1 MGIFQKSVL
10 KSFVR
15 EQTKTNSEAIQN
27 AYQKFVV
34 HFGDKS
40 VQENLSKVKEEQ
52 YQEGFLKDLFVNVLD
67 YTLFPNQNHN
77 LVTELK
83 NPNDSKKADGG
94 ILSDNQKGNPAKNTV
109 LAVIELKD
117 MRTRLMASIENQ
129 AFGYKRQ
136 HPNCRYVI
144 TSNFRFLR
152 FYLDNAYEHEEFD
165 LFDLDYDNFTI
176 LYTLLQKDNLLSGL
190 PLQLKKQSVAREEE
204 LTLEFYNRYQLSK
217 ELIFLSLAR
226 QNKKFDALLLFE
238 KTQKLLDRLIFMCFA
253 KDKGLLPPN
262 LIQTIIEEWK
272 NRIEEGDTITLYDR
286 LKHHFKFIDTGFK
299 SKKYDIY
306 GYNGGL
312 FAPDKVLDTIIFT
325 NSENLENLLES
336 LNQYNFETDI
346 DINVL
351 GHIFEHSLNEIDQK
365 RTELLEDLEAIE
377 AGKEP
382 KNIGKRKQDGVFY
395 TPIPITKYIIQES
408 VGKLCHQKKSE
419 LQILDELLSWD
430 EIENYTENQTKELL
444 EKVEIYQKW
453 LDTVTVLDPAC
464 GSGAF
469 LNQVLNFFIYEYE
482 WIENLKTGIL
492 ARQEEKKQ
500 EKEPKKI
507 ETNKTE
513 KTNLLSI
520 FDAPLP
526 SVVKKQESNLI
537 HQILENNIFGVDL
550 NTESISITQLSL
562 WLKTAQMRRK
572 LNDLS
577 NNIKVGNSLIS
588 DKNIDEK
595 AFDWKKAFKVT
606 DFTVIVGN
614 PPYVR
619 QERLNE
625 KQKDYLQQNYQNVA
639 TGTADLYVYFYE
651 KALQLLQKDG
661 ILGYITPNKW
671 FKTKYG
677 QLLRNRLKPLDIQ
690 KIIDFFEV
698 KVFDDAATEPQ
709 IIILKNRNS
718 DNDFDYFPITKQL
731 LGEEGLEHFATKIN
745 AQNEQKI
752 TIKKENL
759 NPTEWTF
766 ADTSYQTI
774 LDKITG
780 KKIKEDSKLKQVI
793 SLKDYSQNGIYYG
806 IKTGLNKAFIIDKK
820 TKEEIIH
827 KDPKGAELIKPYI
840 NGTDI
845 KRWHLEDKT
854 NNFLIFTKRGT
865 QIDDYP
871 AIKNHLLQFYDELKP
886 KETKEDKIGR
896 KGGNYEWFE
905 IQDSIEYHKKF
916 ETPKILY
923 IYTAKNHY
931 FFYDEEGFFI
941 NNSSYLISNADLFL
955 SVFLNSKVFEFY
967 KRLKFVAYG
976 NANEKGRNK
985 LDYNKMVDVPVPI
998 LSDSEKEIFEKK
1010 AKQLQVWS
1018 ETVNKNNQKFSKLI
1032 QAEFSISKLSKKLV
1046 SWYKL
1051 DFAGF
1056 QDEITKQ
1063 KAVFSPKQKLEWIEI
1078 FESEQKTIQSLLS
1091 QIRKT
1096 ENELNQLLYDLYGF
1110 DSEERMILER

>member
-27 AYQKFVV
+27 AYQKFVAY
-34 HFGDKS
+34 FGDKS
-40 VQENLSKVKEEQ
+40 VQENLSKIKEEQ
-52 YQEGFLKDLFVNVLD
+52 YQEVFLKDLFVTILG

-77 LVTELK
+77 LLTELK

-94 ILSDNQKGNPAKNTV
+94 ILDTNKENTV

-152 FYLDNAYEHEEFD
+152 LYLDNAYEHEEFD
-165 LFDLDYDNFTI
+165 LFNLDYDNFTI

-204 LTLEFYNRYQLSK
+204 LTLEFYNQYQHSK
-217 ELIFLSLAR
+217 ALLFIFIAK
-226 QNKKFDALLLFE
+226 QNKKYNPLLLFE
-238 KTQKLLDRLIFMCFA
+238 KTQKLLDRIIFMCFA
-253 KDKGLLPPN
+253 QDRGLLPPN
-262 LIQTIIEEWK
+262 LILTAIEEWQS
-272 NRIEEGDTITLYDR
+272 RIEEGDTITLYDR
-286 LKHHFKFIDTGFK
+286 LKHHFRFIDTGFT

-312 FAPDKVLDTIIFT
+312 FAPDEVLDSLEMT
-325 NSENLENLLES
+325 NNEVLERACSYLS
-336 LNQYNFETDI
+336 KFDFETDI
-346 DINVL
+346 DINIL

-365 RTELLEDLEAIE
+365 RTELLEDLKAIE

-382 KNIGKRKQDGVFY
+382 KNSGKRKQDGVFY
-395 TPIPITKYIIQES
+395 TPIPITKYIIEQS
-408 VGKLCHQKKSE
+408 VGKLCEQKKSE

-430 EIENYTENQTKELL
+430 EIENYTENQTSELL

-492 ARQEEKKQ
+492 ARQEEKK
-500 EKEPKKI
+500 ELENTD
-507 ETNKTE
+507 TNPSKTE

-526 SVVKKQESNLI
+526 SVVKKQENNLI
-537 HQILENNIFGVDL
+537 HQILDKNIFGVDL

-588 DKNIDEK
+588 DKSIDEK
-595 AFDWKKAFKVT
+595 AFDWKTAFKVK

-619 QERLNE
+619 QERLSE

-639 TGTADLYVYFYE
+639 TGTADLYIYFYE

-690 KIIDFFEV
+690 VIIDFFEV

-731 LGEEGLEHFATKIN
+731 LGEDGLEQFSSKIN

-766 ADTSYQTI
+766 ADAIYQKI

-780 KKIKEDSKLKQVI
+780 KKIEENSKLKQVI
-793 SLKDYSQNGIYYG
+793 SLKDYSQNGIYSG

-827 KDPKGAELIKPYI
+827 KDPKSAELIKPYI
-840 NGTDI
+840 NPVDI
-845 KRWHLEDKT
+845 KKWHLDNKD
-854 NNFLIFTKRGT
+854 N
-865 QIDDYP
+865 
-871 AIKNHLLQFYDELKP
+871 
-886 KETKEDKIGR
+886 
-896 KGGNYEWFE
+896 
-905 IQDSIEYHKKF
+905 
-916 ETPKILY
+916 
-923 IYTAKNHY
+923 Y
-931 FFYDEEGFFI
+931 FFINTEFDIEISKNNYVGIYNYLKTFDKELIARQDKGETHYNLRPCVYYDKLAQPKVIFIHTALKSSFYFDEEGFFI

-967 KRLKFVAYG
+967 KRLKFPAFG
-976 NANEKGRNK
+976 NLENKGRARLNA
-985 LDYNKMVDVPVPI
+985 DKMVEVPVPV

-1010 AKQLQVWS
+1010 AKELQIWS

-1032 QAEFSISKLSKKLV
+1032 QAEFSISKLSKKL
-1046 SWYKL
+1046 STWYKL

-1063 KAVFSPKQKLEWIEI
+1063 KAVFSTKQKLEWIEI

>member
-1 MGIFQKSVL
+1 MGVFQKSVL
-10 KSFVR
+10 KNFVR

-27 AYQKFVV
+27 AYQKFRL
-34 HFGDKS
+34 HFGDIS
-40 VQENLSKVKEEQ
+40 VQQNLSKVKEEQ

-67 YTLFPNQNHN
+67 YTLFPNPNHD
-77 LVTELK
+77 LLTELK

-94 ILSDNQKGNPAKNTV
+94 VLTNNPIQNTV

-117 MRTRLMASIENQ
+117 MRTRLMTSIENQ

-152 FYLDNAYEHEEFD
+152 LYLDNAYEHEEFD
-165 LFDLDYDNFTI
+165 LFNLDYDNFAI

-190 PLQLKKQSVAREEE
+190 PLELKKQSIAREEE

-217 ELIFLSLAR
+217 ELIFISLAR
-226 QNKKFDALLLFE
+226 QNKKIKPLLLFE

-262 LIQTIIEEWK
+262 LIKTIIAEWK
-272 NRIEEGDTITLYDR
+272 SRIEEGDFITLYDR
-286 LKHHFKFIDTGFK
+286 LKHHFRFIDTGFK

-312 FAPDKVLDTIIFT
+312 FAPDKILDTVIFT
-325 NSENLENLLES
+325 NNENLENLLNS
-336 LNQYNFETDI
+336 LNRYNFETDI

-382 KNIGKRKQDGVFY
+382 QNIGKRKQDGVFY
-395 TPIPITKYIIQES
+395 TPIPITKYIIEES
-408 VGKLCHQKKSE
+408 VGKLCQQKKTE
-419 LQILDELLSWD
+419 LTILDEQLSWD
-430 EIENYTENQTKELL
+430 EIENYTEKQTNQLI
-444 EKVEIYQKW
+444 EKVEGYQKW

-482 WIENLKTGIL
+482 WIETLKIGVLDRKKI
-492 ARQEEKKQ
+492 QKEEKTETK
-500 EKEPKKI
+500 KEN
-507 ETNKTE
+507 TNV
-513 KTNLLSI
+513 LSI

-526 SVVKKQESNLI
+526 KVVKKKENNLI

-577 NNIKVGNSLIS
+577 DNIKVGNSLIS
-588 DKNIDEK
+588 DKKIDKK
-595 AFDWKKAFKVT
+595 AFDWKKSFKVKN
-606 DFTVIVGN
+606 FTVIVGN

-625 KQKDYLQQNYQNVA
+625 KQKEYLQQNYQNVA

-661 ILGYITPNKW
+661 ILGFITPNKW

-690 KIIDFFEV
+690 MIIDFFEV

-718 DNDFDYFPITKQL
+718 DNDFNYFPITKQL
-731 LGEEGLEHFATKIN
+731 LGEEGLEEFATKIN
-745 AQNEQKI
+745 LQNEQKI

-759 NPTEWTF
+759 NPSEWIF
-766 ADTSYQTI
+766 ADATYQTI

-780 KKIKEDSKLKQVI
+780 KNIEENPKLKKII
-793 SLKDYSQNGIYYG
+793 SLKEYSENGIYYG

-827 KDPKGAELIKPYI
+827 KDPKSAELIKPYI

-845 KRWHLEDKT
+845 KKWHLEDKT
-854 NNFLIFTKRGT
+854 DTFLIFTKRGT
-865 QIDDYP
+865 QIEDYP
-871 AIKNHLLQFYDELKP
+871 MIKKHLLQFYDELKP

-896 KGGNYEWFE
+896 KAGKYEWFE
-905 IQDSIEYHKKF
+905 IQDSIEYYKNF
-916 ETPKILY
+916 GTTKIMY
-923 IYTAKNHY
+923 IHTAKNHHFY
-931 FFYDEEGFFI
+931 YDEEGFFI

-985 LDYNKMVDVPVPI
+985 LDYNKMVDVPVPV
-998 LSDSEKEIFEKK
+998 LSDSEKIVFEEK
-1010 AKQLQVWS
+1010 AHQLKIWS
-1018 ETVNKNNQKFSKLI
+1018 EMVNKKNQKFATLI
-1032 QAEFSISKLSKKLV
+1032 QSEFSISKLSKKL
-1046 SWYKL
+1046 STWYRL

-1056 QDEITKQ
+1056 QKEISKQ
-1063 KAVFSPKQKLEWIEI
+1063 KVKFSAQQKLEWIEI
-1078 FESEQKTIQSLLS
+1078 FENEQKTIQNLLS
-1091 QIRKT
+1091 QIRNT

-1110 DSEERMILER
+1110 DGKEKMILEE

>member
-15 EQTKTNSEAIQN
+15 EQTSTNSEAIQN
-27 AYQKFVV
+27 AYQKFVAY
-34 HFGDKS
+34 FGDVL
-40 VQENLSKVKEEQ
+40 VQQNLSKVKEEQ
-52 YQEGFLKDLFVNVLD
+52 YQEGFLKDLFVNILD

-94 ILSDNQKGNPAKNTV
+94 ILVATKENTNAV

-152 FYLDNAYEHEEFD
+152 LYLDNAYEHEEFD
-165 LFDLDYDNFTI
+165 LFNLDYDNFAI

-190 PLQLKKQSVAREEE
+190 PLKLKTQSVAREEE

-226 QNKKFDALLLFE
+226 QNKKFDVLVVFE

-262 LIQTIIEEWK
+262 LIHTIIEEWK
-272 NRIEEGDTITLYDR
+272 SRIEEGENTTLFER
-286 LKHHFKFIDTGFK
+286 LKYHFRFIDTGFK

-312 FAPDKVLDTIIFT
+312 FAPDIILDSVIFT
-325 NSENLENLLES
+325 KDEELENLLVS

-365 RTELLEDLEAIE
+365 RMELLEDLEAIE

-382 KNIGKRKQDGVFY
+382 KNSGKRKQDGVFY
-395 TPIPITKYIIQES
+395 TPIPITKYIIQQS
-408 VGKLCHQKKSE
+408 VGKLCEQKKQE
-419 LQILDELLSWD
+419 LTILDEQLSWD
-430 EIENYTENQTKELL
+430 EIENYTENQTTELL
-444 EKVEIYQKW
+444 EKIEIYQKW

-482 WIENLKTGIL
+482 WIETLKTGIL
-492 ARQEEKKQ
+492 ARQEEKK
-500 EKEPKKI
+500 EPKSIDNLTK
-507 ETNKTE
+507 NE
-513 KTNLLSI
+513 KTNPFLLSI

-588 DKNIDEK
+588 DSKIDEK
-595 AFDWKKAFKVT
+595 AFDWQTGFKVT
-606 DFTVIVGN
+606 EFTVIVGN

-625 KQKDYLQQNYQNVA
+625 KQKDYLQQNYQNIA
-639 TGTADLYVYFYE
+639 TGTADLYIYFYE

-677 QLLRNRLKPLDIQ
+677 QNLRNRLKPLDIQ
-690 KIIDFFEV
+690 IIIDFFEV

-731 LGEEGLEHFATKIN
+731 LGEEGLEQFATKIN
-745 AQNEQKI
+745 AQNKFKI
-752 TIKKENL
+752 SIKKENL
-759 NPTEWTF
+759 NPSEWTF

-780 KKIKEDSKLKQVI
+780 KNLENLENSNQNTKLKKVI
-793 SLKDYSQNGIYYG
+793 SLKDYSESEIYLG

-820 TKEEIIH
+820 TKEEIIN
-827 KDPKGAELIKPYI
+827 KDPKSTELIKPYI

-845 KRWHLEDKT
+845 KKWHLEDKT
-854 NNFLIFTKRGT
+854 GTFLIFTKRGT

-871 AIKNHLLQFYDELKP
+871 ILKSHLLQFYDELKP
-886 KETKEDKIGR
+886 KEKKEDKTGR
-896 KGGNYEWFE
+896 KGGKYEWFE
-905 IQDSIEYHKKF
+905 IQDSIEYYKKF
-916 ETPKILY
+916 EEAKIMY
-923 IYTAKNHY
+923 IHTATNHR
-931 FFYDEEGFFI
+931 FFYDEKGFFI
-941 NNSSYLISNADLFL
+941 NNSSYFISNADLFL

-967 KRLKFVAYG
+967 KKLKFVAYG

-998 LSDSEKEIFEKK
+998 LSDLEKIIFEEKANQLKIWSEEVNKKSEKF
-1010 AKQLQVWS
+1010 
-1018 ETVNKNNQKFSKLI
+1018 
-1032 QAEFSISKLSKKLV
+1032 
-1046 SWYKL
+1046 
-1051 DFAGF
+1051 
-1056 QDEITKQ
+1056 
-1063 KAVFSPKQKLEWIEI
+1063 
-1078 FESEQKTIQSLLS
+1078 LL
-1091 QIRKT
+1091 
-1096 ENELNQLLYDLYGF
+1096 
-1110 DSEERMILER
+1110 

>member
-15 EQTKTNSEAIQN
+15 EQTSTNSEAIQN
-27 AYQKFVV
+27 AYQKFVAY
-34 HFGDKS
+34 FGDVL
-40 VQENLSKVKEEQ
+40 VQQNLSKVKEEQ

-94 ILSDNQKGNPAKNTV
+94 ILVATKENAKTV

-136 HPNCRYVI
+136 HPDCRYVI
-144 TSNFRFLR
+144 TSNFQFLR
-152 FYLDNAYEHEEFD
+152 LYLDNAYENEEFD
-165 LFDLDYDNFTI
+165 LFNLDYDNFAI

-190 PLQLKKQSVAREEE
+190 PLQLKMQSAEKEQK
-204 LTLEFYNRYQLSK
+204 LTLEFYNQYQHSK
-217 ELIFLSLAR
+217 ETLFLFIAS
-226 QNKKFDALLLFE
+226 QNKQFNPILIFE

-253 KDKGLLPPN
+253 EDKGLLPPN
-262 LIQTIIEEWK
+262 LILTIIEEWE
-272 NRIEEGDTITLYDR
+272 RRLQEGEENATLYER
-286 LKHHFKFIDTGFK
+286 LKHHFHFINQGFK

-312 FAPDKVLDTIIFT
+312 FAKDDVLDSITLNNNDI
-325 NSENLENLLES
+325 LES
-336 LNQYNFETDI
+336 ACRYLSKFDFETDI

-382 KNIGKRKQDGVFY
+382 KNTGKRKQDGVFY

-408 VGKLCHQKKSE
+408 VGKICEEKKQE
-419 LQILDELLSWD
+419 LNILDEQLSWD
-430 EIENYTENQTKELL
+430 EIENYTENQTSQLL
-444 EKVEIYQKW
+444 EKIEFYQKW
-453 LDTVTVLDPAC
+453 LNTVTVLDPAC

-482 WIENLKTGIL
+482 WIETLKTGIL

-500 EKEPKKI
+500 EKEQQNQEPKNTDNLTK
-507 ETNKTE
+507 

-520 FDAPLP
+520 FDTPLP

-550 NTESISITQLSL
+550 NSESISITQLSL

-588 DKNIDEK
+588 DKSIDEK
-595 AFDWKKAFKVT
+595 AFDWKTAFKVT
-606 DFTVIVGN
+606 EFTVIVGN

-625 KQKDYLQQNYQNVA
+625 KQKDYLQQNYQNIA

-677 QLLRNRLKPLDIQ
+677 QNLRNRLKPLDIQ
-690 KIIDFFEV
+690 IIIDFFEV

-731 LGEEGLEHFATKIN
+731 LGEEGVEQFATKIN
-745 AQNEQKI
+745 AKNELKI

-766 ADTSYQTI
+766 ADNAYQNL

-780 KKIKEDSKLKQVI
+780 KKLDKTKIKQVI
-793 SLKDYSQNGIYYG
+793 SLKEYSQNGMYRG
-806 IKTGLNKAFIIDKK
+806 ILTGLNKAFIIDKK

-827 KDPKGAELIKPYI
+827 KDPKSAELIKPYI
-840 NGTDI
+840 NPIDI
-845 KRWHLEDKT
+845 KKWHLDNKNDYFFISTEFDIEISESNYVGIYTYLKT
-854 NNFLIFTKRGT
+854 FEKELSKRGDKGKT
-865 QIDDYP
+865 PYNLRSCDY
-871 AIKNHLLQFYDELKP
+871 YDEIK
-886 KETKEDKIGR
+886 KSKIV
-896 KGGNYEWFE
+896 
-905 IQDSIEYHKKF
+905 
-916 ETPKILY
+916 Y
-923 IYTAKNHY
+923 IYTALNHY

-967 KRLKFVAYG
+967 KKLKFVAYG

-985 LDYNKMVDVPVPI
+985 LDYNKMVDVPVPV
-998 LSDSEKEIFEKK
+998 LSDSEKVIFEQK
-1010 AKQLQVWS
+1010 ANQLKIWS
-1018 ETVNKNNQKFSKLI
+1018 EEVNKKSEKFSKLI
-1032 QAEFSISKLSKKLV
+1032 QSEFSISKLSKKLEN
-1046 SWYKL
+1046 WYKL

-1056 QDEITKQ
+1056 QSEITKQ

-1078 FESEQKTIQSLLS
+1078 FESQQQTIKNLLS

-1096 ENELNQLLYDLYGF
+1096 ENELNGLLYDLYGF
-1110 DSEERMILER
+1110 DSEEKMILEK

>member
-10 KSFVR
+10 KNFVR
-15 EQTKTNSEAIQN
+15 EQTSTNSEAIQN
-27 AYQKFVV
+27 AYQKFVAY
-34 HFGDKS
+34 FGDVL
-40 VQENLSKVKEEQ
+40 VQQNLSKVKEEQ

-94 ILSDNQKGNPAKNTV
+94 ILVATKENANTV

-144 TSNFRFLR
+144 TSNFQFLR
-152 FYLDNAYEHEEFD
+152 LYLDNAYEHEEFD
-165 LFDLDYDNFTI
+165 LFNLDYDNFAI

-226 QNKKFDALLLFE
+226 QNKKFDVLLLFE

-262 LIQTIIEEWK
+262 LIHTIIEEWK

-286 LKHHFKFIDTGFK
+286 LKQHFRFIDTGFK

-312 FAPDKVLDTIIFT
+312 FAPDKVLDSVIFT
-325 NSENLENLLES
+325 KSEELENLLNS

-365 RTELLEDLEAIE
+365 RMELLEDLEAIE

-382 KNIGKRKQDGVFY
+382 KNTGKRKQDGVFY

-408 VGKLCHQKKSE
+408 VGKLCEQKKQE
-419 LQILDELLSWD
+419 LNILDEQLSWD
-430 EIENYTENQTKELL
+430 EIENYTENQTSELL
-444 EKVEIYQKW
+444 EKIEVYQKW
-453 LDTVTVLDPAC
+453 LNTVTVLDPAC

-482 WIENLKTGIL
+482 WIETLKTGIL

-500 EKEPKKI
+500 EKEPKN
-507 ETNKTE
+507 TDSSKTE

-526 SVVKKQESNLI
+526 SVVRKQESNLI

-577 NNIKVGNSLIS
+577 NNIKVGNSLVS
-588 DKNIDEK
+588 DSKIDEK
-595 AFDWKKAFKVT
+595 AFDWKTAFKVNQ
-606 DFTVIVGN
+606 FTVIVGN

-619 QERLNE
+619 QERLDE
-625 KQKDYLQQNYQNVA
+625 KQKEYLQQNYQNIA

-677 QLLRNRLKPLDIQ
+677 QNLRNRLKPLDIQ
-690 KIIDFFEV
+690 IIIDFFEV

-752 TIKKENL
+752 TIKKKNL
-759 NPTEWTF
+759 NPSEWTF
-766 ADTSYQTI
+766 ADNSYQTI

-780 KKIKEDSKLKQVI
+780 KNIEKTKLKQVI
-793 SLKDYSQNGIYYG
+793 SLKEYTENGIYSG

-820 TKEEIIH
+820 TKEEIIN
-827 KDPKGAELIKPYI
+827 KDPKSAELIKPYA
-840 NGTDI
+840 NPTDI
-845 KRWHLEDKT
+845 KKWHLKNRECCFFINTEFDIEISKS
-854 NNFLIFTKRGT
+854 NYVGI
-865 QIDDYP
+865 Y
-871 AIKNHLLQFYDELKP
+871 NHL
-886 KETKEDKIGR
+886 
-896 KGGNYEWFE
+896 
-905 IQDSIEYHKKF
+905 KKF
-916 ETPKILY
+916 DKELLARQDKGETHYNLRPCVYYDKLEQPKI
-923 IYTAKNHY
+923 IFIHTALKSSFY
-931 FFYDEEGFFI
+931 YDEEGFFI

-967 KRLKFVAYG
+967 KKLKFPAFG
-976 NANEKGRNK
+976 NLENQGRARLNA
-985 LDYNKMVDVPVPI
+985 DKMVDVPVPV
-998 LSDSEKEIFEKK
+998 LSDLEKVIFEEKAKKLKIWSEEVNKKSEK
-1010 AKQLQVWS
+1010 
-1018 ETVNKNNQKFSKLI
+1018 FSTLI
-1032 QAEFSISKLSKKLV
+1032 QSEFGIKKLPKKLE

-1051 DFAGF
+1051 DFAAF
-1056 QDEITKQ
+1056 QSEITKQ
-1063 KAVFSPKQKLEWIEI
+1063 KAVFSAKQKLEWIEI
-1078 FESEQKTIQSLLS
+1078 FENQQQTIKSLLS
-1091 QIRKT
+1091 QIRET
-1096 ENELNQLLYDLYGF
+1096 ENELNGLLYDLYGF
-1110 DSEERMILER
+1110 DSEEKMILEK

>member
-27 AYQKFVV
+27 AYQKFVA

-77 LVTELK
+77 LLTELK

-94 ILSDNQKGNPAKNTV
+94 ILLNNQEGNPEKNTV

-152 FYLDNAYEHEEFD
+152 LYLDNAYEHEEFD
-165 LFDLDYDNFTI
+165 LFNLDYDNFTI
-176 LYTLLQKDNLLSGL
+176 LYTLLQKDNLLSDL
-190 PLQLKKQSVAREEE
+190 PLQLKKQSIAREEE

-272 NRIEEGDTITLYDR
+272 TRIEEGDIVTLYDR
-286 LKHHFKFIDTGFK
+286 LKHHFRFIDTGFK

-325 NSENLENLLES
+325 NSENLENLLNS

-382 KNIGKRKQDGVFY
+382 KNSGKRKQDGVFY
-395 TPIPITKYIIQES
+395 TPIPITKYIIEES

-430 EIENYTENQTKELL
+430 EIENYTENQTSELQ
-444 EKVEIYQKW
+444 EKIEIYQKW

-482 WIENLKTGIL
+482 WIENLKLGIL
-492 ARQEEKKQ
+492 ARQEEKK
-500 EKEPKKI
+500 EPKNTDST
-507 ETNKTE
+507 ETK

-588 DKNIDEK
+588 DKKIDKK
-595 AFDWKKAFKVT
+595 AFDWKTAFKVK

-625 KQKDYLQQNYQNVA
+625 KQKDYLQQNYSTVA

-690 KIIDFFEV
+690 MIIDFFEV

-745 AQNEQKI
+745 AQNELKI

-766 ADTSYQTI
+766 ADAMYQNI

-780 KKIKEDSKLKQVI
+780 KKLEKEDTNSKLKQVI
-793 SLKDYSQNGIYYG
+793 SLKDYSQNGMYRG
-806 IKTGLNKAFIIDKK
+806 ILTGLNKAFIIDKK
-820 TKEEIIH
+820 TKEEIIN
-827 KDPKGAELIKPYI
+827 KDPKSAELIKPYI
-840 NGTDI
+840 NPIDI
-845 KRWHLEDKT
+845 KKWHLNNATDYFFINTEFDIEISSTNYVGIYNYLKQFDKE
-854 NNFLIFTKRGT
+854 LSKRGDKGKT
-865 QIDDYP
+865 PYNLRSCDY
-871 AIKNHLLQFYDELKP
+871 YDEIKKP
-886 KETKEDKIGR
+886 KIV
-896 KGGNYEWFE
+896 
-905 IQDSIEYHKKF
+905 
-916 ETPKILY
+916 Y
-923 IYTAKNHY
+923 IYTALNHY

-985 LDYNKMVDVPVPI
+985 LDYNKMVEVPVPV

-1010 AKQLQVWS
+1010 AKQLQIWS
-1018 ETVNKNNQKFSKLI
+1018 ETVNRNNQKFSKLI

-1051 DFAGF
+1051 DFADF
-1056 QDEITKQ
+1056 QSEITKQ
-1063 KAVFSPKQKLEWIEI
+1063 KAIFSPKQKLEWIEI

-1110 DSEERMILER
+1110 TSEEKIILEK